1 MCVAADA
8 AMWVRVRGGW
18 EAVDEG
24 AARATEWWG
33 QRATLDVSLDRA
45 TWGIGRVMLGVVM
58 LPAREGISFESGVE
72 GVP

>member
-1 MCVAADA
+1 VCVAADA

-45 TWGIGRVMLGVVM
+45 TWGVGRMMLGVVM
-58 LPAREGISFESGVE
+58 LPTWEEISSDLGIERVA
-72 GVP
+72 